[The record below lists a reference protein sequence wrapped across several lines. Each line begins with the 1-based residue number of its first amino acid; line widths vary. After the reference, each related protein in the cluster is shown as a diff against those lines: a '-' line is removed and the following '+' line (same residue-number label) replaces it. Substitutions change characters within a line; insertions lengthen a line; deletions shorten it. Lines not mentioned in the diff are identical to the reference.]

1 MERYNTSVI
10 YIQKEDEIF
19 MQWIKKHKILIIVLS
34 VILALIL
41 AVLGFLW
48 AKLDLI
54 QFENE
59 VDYDVYNTTS
69 PSGTSDATEPTEPEA
84 EILTDADMAGLETV
98 ETAPPIP
105 ESQVWGHKDV
115 VNILLLGTDEHSV
128 EFSPYSRSDSMILVS
143 INKRDKT
150 VKLVSL
156 QRGMGVPV
164 LEGEYEGQH
173 DWLTHMFRYGGAE
186 LVRKTV
192 ETCFRVEVD
201 DYVRV
206 NLHSVSAI
214 VDIVGG
220 VEIDMTPAEVAHYN
234 RFFELSGNPR
244 RFSEGVNLLEGDMA
258 VAFSRLRS
266 IDSDFY
272 RVVRQRRVIGA
283 IVQKLKNADL
293 IELNAIADQVLP
305 LIQTSMSKLEIA
317 ELILYAPSFLN
328 SEFEQM
334 TLPVANTYGGMT
346 GMGGRNLY
354 AVDFDANS
362 KVLMEFLYGE
372 DAPTTEAPQ
381 E

>member
-1 MERYNTSVI
+1 
-10 YIQKEDEIF
+10 
-19 MQWIKKHKILIIVLS
+19 MQWIKKHKVLIMILSIL
-34 VILALIL
+34 LALIL
-41 AVLGFLW
+41 GVVGFLW

-54 QFENE
+54 QYEDE
-59 VDYDVYNTTS
+59 VDYDVYNTTA
-69 PSGTSDATEPTEPEA
+69 PSGASDNTMPTEPEP
-84 EILTDADMAGLETV
+84 EILTDAEIEGLETV

-105 ESQVWGHKDV
+105 ESEVWGHKDV

-128 EFSPYSRSDSMILVS
+128 EFSPYSRSDSMIIVS
-143 INKRDKT
+143 INKKEKT

-164 LEGEYEGQH
+164 LEGEYEGQY

-186 LVRKTV
+186 LTRKTV
-192 ETCFRVEVD
+192 ETCFRVEID

-206 NLHSVSAI
+206 NLNSVAAV

-220 VEIDMTPAEVAHYN
+220 VEIDLTEAEATYFN
-234 RFFELSGNPR
+234 NTCSPR
-244 RFSEGVNLLEGDMA
+244 RFHTGVNLLDGYMA
-258 VAFSRLRS
+258 VKFSRLRR

-317 ELILYAPSFLN
+317 ELILYAPTFLN

-334 TLPVANTYGGMT
+334 TIPVPDSYGGMT

-354 AVDFDANS
+354 AVDFEVNS
-362 KVLMEFLYGE
+362 KALLDFLYGE
-372 DAPTTEAPQ
+372 EASETVSPD
-381 E
+381 

>member
-1 MERYNTSVI
+1 
-10 YIQKEDEIF
+10 
-19 MQWIKKHKILIIVLS
+19 MQWIKKHKVLIIILS
-34 VILALIL
+34 ILLTLIL
-41 AVLGFLW
+41 AVFAFLW

-54 QFENE
+54 QYEDE
-59 VDYDVYNTTS
+59 VDYDVYNTTA
-69 PSGTSDATEPTEPEA
+69 PAGTSDNTEPTEPEA
-84 EILTDADMAGLETV
+84 DILTDADMEGLETV

-105 ESQVWGHKDV
+105 ESEVWGHKDV

-143 INKRDKT
+143 INKKDKT

-164 LEGEYEGQH
+164 LEGEYKGQY

-206 NLHSVSAI
+206 NLHSVAAV

-220 VEIDMTPAEVAHYN
+220 VDIDLTEPEANWFN
-234 RFFELSGNPR
+234 RYFAGRGEGR
-244 RFSEGVNLLEGDMA
+244 RMSPGINHLEGDLA
-258 VAFSRLRS
+258 VLFSRLRS

-283 IVQKLKNADL
+283 IVQKLKDADP
-293 IELNAIADQVLP
+293 IELNAIANQVLP

-317 ELILYAPSFLN
+317 ELIFYAPSFLN

-334 TLPVANTYGGMT
+334 TLPVANSYGGMT
-346 GMGGRNLY
+346 GMGGRNLF
-354 AVDFDANS
+354 AVDFEANS
-362 KVLMEFLYGE
+362 KVLMDFLYGE
-372 DAPTTEAPQ
+372 DAPVTESP
-381 E
+381 EE

>member
-1 MERYNTSVI
+1 
-10 YIQKEDEIF
+10 

-41 AVLGFLW
+41 AVFGFLW
-48 AKLDLI
+48 SKLDLI
-54 QFENE
+54 QYEDE

-69 PSGTSDATEPTEPEA
+69 PTGTSGNTVPTEPEPD
-84 EILTDADMAGLETV
+84 ILTDADMEGLETV

-105 ESQVWGHKDV
+105 ESEVWGHKDV
-115 VNILLLGTDEHSV
+115 VNILLLGTDDYGE

-164 LEGEYEGQH
+164 LEGEYQGQY
-173 DWLTHMFRYGGAE
+173 DWLTHMFRYGGSE

-206 NLHSVSAI
+206 NLNSVSRV
-214 VDIVGG
+214 VDIIGG
-220 VEIDMTPAEVAHYN
+220 VDIDLTEAEAAFFN
-234 RFFELSGNPR
+234 RYYSLQGDPR
-244 RFSEGVNLLEGDMA
+244 RVSVGMNHLSGDMA
-258 VAFSRLRS
+258 VFFSRLRR

-293 IELNAIADQVLP
+293 MELSAIADQVLP

-334 TLPVANTYGGMT
+334 TLPVPNSYGGMT
-346 GMGGRNLY
+346 GMGGRNLF
-354 AVDFDANS
+354 AVDFEANS

-372 DAPTTEAPQ
+372 DAPTEEVPQ